1 MPVLRQPADDTFIT
15 VMSAQGFYATVV
27 PSIDPKFGGPSISVP
42 ALCRAMHAITPR
54 VKLYSGG
61 GGASERARSAEYMR
75 EFADAWPAAARRSP
89 ALKQAL
95 LDDDLALVHHH
106 ALWLP
111 TLRYAHQAA
120 LRHDCPLVISPRGML
135 SRYAVARSRVR
146 KRLARW
152 FVHPGAMQ
160 QAAGWHATS
169 ADEHDDIRRAG
180 FRQPI
185 VVAPNGIDVPVWR
198 DETDREAWLARV
210 PSLRGKRIL
219 LFFSRLHSKKGIRQ
233 LLDMW
238 KALAPRFSEWHLL
251 VCGTA
256 DEFGIDTVRRW
267 IDNLQMADRA
277 TAASP
282 DGLAKPYPLAE
293 LYVLPT
299 ASENF
304 GLTVGESLASGVPVL
319 VTDQAPWQAMDD
331 LGCGRCVP
339 LVDFQAV
346 LPELL
351 SLSPDKLRAM
361 GAIGRDYVERSFSWQ
376 HQAHTLLDFYATL
389 AS

>member
-1 MPVLRQPADDTFIT
+1 
-15 VMSAQGFYATVV
+15 
-27 PSIDPKFGGPSISVP
+27 
-42 ALCRAMHAITPR
+42 
-54 VKLYSGG
+54 LYSGG
-61 GGASERARSAEYMR
+61 GRSSGAQGPEFIR

-89 ALKQAL
+89 TLRQAL
-95 LDDDLALVHHH
+95 LEDDLAIVHHH

-111 TLRYAHQAA
+111 TLGYAHQAA
-120 LRHDCPLVISPRGML
+120 RRHGCPLVVSPRGML
-135 SRYAVARSRVR
+135 SRYAVARSKAR

-160 QAAGWHATS
+160 QAAAWHATS
-169 ADEHDDIRRAG
+169 TDEHDDIRRAG

-185 VVAPNGIDVPVWR
+185 VVAPNGIDVPIWNGQA
-198 DETDREAWLARV
+198 DREAWLARCL
-210 PSLRGKRIL
+210 SLRGKRTL
-219 LFFSRLHSKKGIRQ
+219 LFFSRLHSKKGIG
-233 LLDMW
+233 LLLEMW
-238 KALAPRFSEWHLL
+238 KALAPRFADWHLL

-256 DEFGIDTVRRW
+256 DEFDIDTIRQL
-267 IDNLQMADRA
+267 IENLQIGDRA

-319 VTDQAPWQAMDD
+319 VSDQAPWQGMND

-339 LVDFQAV
+339 LAEFHAA
-346 LPELL
+346 LAELL

-361 GAIGRDYVERSFSWQ
+361 GAIGRDYVVQSFSWQ
-376 HQAHTLLDFYATL
+376 QQAQTLLDFYATL